1 MNATNYGRYRVVQE
15 LGRGA
20 MAVVY
25 LAEDTTLMRR
35 VALKSLFPQHA
46 SNSGF
51 RERFER
57 EARILARVQHE
68 SIVPIFDFGEQDGI
82 PFIVMEFMPGGTLAT
97 RIERGD
103 LPTDE
108 AIEILERVARGLDAA
123 HAAGVIHRDLKPAN
137 ILFDGKGR
145 ALVSDFGV
153 GRMDGSSTGMTM
165 PGTVIGT
172 AQYMSPEQID
182 GAPPTPAADIYSFGV
197 LAYETLCHR
206 QPFAGDTVWAV
217 MRKHREEVPPPP
229 SMTDRR
235 LAFADV
241 PILQALQKDPAQR
254 PPDAS
259 SITSRLREGLAHRD
273 RTAAAPASSASRAA
287 PTPSRARSGR
297 LILGSAAA
305 AFVIVGA
312 GVGVGALAL
321 DGGEGA
327 EIPSVS
333 IVDTASPTAAAATAT
348 SATATATGSAA
359 AQTPAATKSAT
370 GTVVIDERFDVPE
383 GAVAPAEGR
392 SGRGFTKDGVFVVE
406 DYSAVDNQYPQS
418 VLSAGGAQNHSIS
431 VDAFAPA
438 ATVLLTCRGSDRFE
452 IRGLYRQSAGEVR
465 IEVLDKGQA
474 KITALRDWA
483 PTTALRRDSSNR
495 IELICEESRVYAVVN
510 QVVAAEA
517 TVPGVEGAFVSFGI
531 DGGAS
536 ATFDN
541 LEIRRD

>member
-1 MNATNYGRYRVVQE
+1 
-15 LGRGA
+15 

-46 SNSGF
+46 SNRGF

-82 PFIVMEFMPGGTLAT
+82 PFIVMEFMPGGTLGS
-97 RIERGD
+97 RIERGG
-103 LPTDE
+103 LSTDE

-137 ILFDGKGR
+137 ILFDSKGR
-145 ALVSDFGV
+145 AFVSDFGV

-217 MRKHREEVPPPP
+217 MRKHREEAPPPP
-229 SMTDRR
+229 SMTDPR
-235 LAFADV
+235 LAFADA
-241 PILQALQKDPAQR
+241 PILQAMQKDPALR
-254 PPDAS
+254 PPDAT
-259 SITSRLREGLAHRD
+259 SITALLRAGLGHRD
-273 RTAAAPASSASRAA
+273 RAAAAPAASRPPAV
-287 PTPSRARSGR
+287 PPPPRGRSRR
-297 LILGSAAA
+297 LILGSSVA
-305 AFVIVGA
+305 AFVIVGV
-312 GVGVGALAL
+312 GVGAGALAL
-321 DGGEGA
+321 DRGESTERAAPAGDTPEPA
-327 EIPSVS
+327 
-333 IVDTASPTAAAATAT
+333 TASGTAGP
-348 SATATATGSAA
+348 ATATATGATA
-359 AQTPAATKSAT
+359 TPTPPSTRTAT
-370 GTVVIDERFDVPE
+370 GTIVIDERFEGGE

-406 DYSAVDNQYPQS
+406 DYSAADNQYPQS
-418 VLSAGGAQNHSIS
+418 VLTAGAEDHSIS
-431 VDAFAPA
+431 LDAFAPA

-452 IRGLYRQSAGEVR
+452 IRGLFRQSAGEVR
-465 IEVLDKGQA
+465 LEVLDKVQA

-483 PTTALRRDSSNR
+483 PVAAVRRDSSNR
-495 IELICEESRVYAVVN
+495 IELLCEESRVYAVVN

-517 TVPGVEGAFVSFGI
+517 TVPGVEGGLVSFGI

-541 LEIRRD
+541 LEIRRN